1 MSRDLRCDV
10 ERVAMKTPERSSQ
23 RRRQG
28 RSQRYRWRVS
38 DELWAK
44 LEPLLQDPPRRLR
57 YPGRCRYPARQCLE
71 GILYVL
77 FTDTP
82 WLEVPYREL
91 GLPSGETCRRR
102 LEEWERR
109 GLLETTL
116 HVLQHQLAGADRLDW
131 SRVIVDA
138 STVDAKKG
146 ARRSRA
152 RSWADRGVVITWQ

>member
-1 MSRDLRCDV
+1 MNTHAAS
-10 ERVAMKTPERSSQ
+10 P
-23 RRRQG
+23 RRRRIG
-28 RSQRYRWRVS
+28 RSLPYRWRVS
-38 DELWAK
+38 DALWER
-44 LEPLLQDPPRRLR
+44 LEPLLADPERRFR
-57 YPGRCRYPARQCLE
+57 YPGRRRYPARACLE

-109 GLLETTL
+109 GLLRHALRLVQE
-116 HVLQHQLAGADRLDW
+116 HLAEAERLDF

-138 STVDAKKG
+138 SLVEAKKG

-152 RSWADRGVVITWQ
+152 RSGARLGAATTSP

>member
-1 MSRDLRCDV
+1 V
-10 ERVAMKTPERSSQ
+10 P
-23 RRRQG
+23 
-28 RSQRYRWRVS
+28 YRWRVT
-38 DELWAK
+38 DELWAP
-44 LEPLLQDPPRRLR
+44 LEPLLADPPRRFR
-57 YPGRCRYPARQCLE
+57 NPGRCRYPPRMCLE

-102 LEEWERR
+102 LEEWAER
-109 GLLETTL
+109 GVLESALELLQAE
-116 HVLQHQLAGADRLDW
+116 LAGSDRLDW

-138 STVDAKKG
+138 SLVDAKKG

-152 RSWADRGVVITWQ
+152 RSWGALAAATTWR

>member
-1 MSRDLRCDV
+1 M
-10 ERVAMKTPERSSQ
+10 
-23 RRRQG
+23 
-28 RSQRYRWRVS
+28 
-38 DELWAK
+38 
-44 LEPLLQDPPRRLR
+44 
-57 YPGRCRYPARQCLE
+57 E

-102 LEEWERR
+102 LEEWSRR
-109 GLLETTL
+109 GLLQRAL
-116 HVLQHQLAGADRLDW
+116 RVLQQQLAGADRLDW

-138 STVDAKKG
+138 SLVEAKKG

-152 RSWADRGVVITWQ
+152 RSWAGPGAATTSP